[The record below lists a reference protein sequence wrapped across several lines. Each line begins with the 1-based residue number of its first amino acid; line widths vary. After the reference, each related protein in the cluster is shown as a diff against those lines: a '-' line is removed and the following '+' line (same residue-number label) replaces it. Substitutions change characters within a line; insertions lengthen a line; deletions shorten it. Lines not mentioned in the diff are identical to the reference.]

1 MVFQCTF
8 CYHAPKVLVFRKFAV
23 SHSFNVVTRNFRFTS
38 KKKRLTLHG
47 VEDERLG
54 GDHHRKSWNSK
65 SSTSDPIG
73 FCEAQCKPMWSL
85 DQASTLFDL
94 KTIRKLFREVMDL
107 FFNDWIFLYHFVTL
121 SPCSMQLRH
130 VHAWHGYVD
139 LWPPCERWLKGSTG
153 DACDLWI
160 LSGFHRCTM
169 PKTMLHI
176 KDVAEWSI
184 LCFDQDG
191 DGDRW
196 FFSAVLEDLQGCI
209 QGNLCRCTG
218 YRPIHDARALGGA
231 RTKGCGTVSEAT
243 AEAMRETLKVSCDVK
258 AEQPDSNLMWNN
270 IWLVVWNI
278 LEHFSFFHILG
289 RILPIDFHI
298 FQRGWNHQP
307 DMVIYGKMIKLC
319 EYLRMRY
326 KITFDCW
333 ITMNH

>member
-1 MVFQCTF
+1 
-8 CYHAPKVLVFRKFAV
+8 
-23 SHSFNVVTRNFRFTS
+23 
-38 KKKRLTLHG
+38 
-47 VEDERLG
+47 
-54 GDHHRKSWNSK
+54 
-65 SSTSDPIG
+65 
-73 FCEAQCKPMWSL
+73 MWSL

-160 LSGFHRCTM
+160 LLAVFTAAPCKKNHATHQRCCRM
-169 PKTMLHI
+169 VDSLFRPR
-176 KDVAEWSI
+176 W
-184 LCFDQDG
+184 
-191 DGDRW
+191 RW
-196 FFSAVLEDLQGCI
+196 FFSVVLEDLQGCI

-231 RTKGCGTVSEAT
+231 RSCGTVSEAT

-278 LEHFSFFHILG
+278 FHFSIYWEEYSQLTFIFF
-289 RILPIDFHI
+289 
-298 FQRGWNHQP
+298 RGVAQP
-307 DMVIYGKMIKLC
+307 PTRYGNIM
-319 EYLRMRY
+319 
-326 KITFDCW
+326 
-333 ITMNH
+333 

>member
-1 MVFQCTF
+1 
-8 CYHAPKVLVFRKFAV
+8 
-23 SHSFNVVTRNFRFTS
+23 
-38 KKKRLTLHG
+38 
-47 VEDERLG
+47 
-54 GDHHRKSWNSK
+54 
-65 SSTSDPIG
+65 
-73 FCEAQCKPMWSL
+73 MWSL

-139 LWPPCERWLKGSTG
+139 LWPPCERCLKGSTG

-160 LSGFHRCTM
+160 LLAVFTAAPCKKNHATHQRCCRM
-169 PKTMLHI
+169 VDSLFRPR
-176 KDVAEWSI
+176 W
-184 LCFDQDG
+184 
-191 DGDRW
+191 RW

-218 YRPIHDARALGGA
+218 YRPIHDARALCGA
-231 RTKGCGTVSEAT
+231 RSCGTVSEAT

-278 LEHFSFFHILG
+278 FHFSIYWEEYSQLTFIFF
-289 RILPIDFHI
+289 
-298 FQRGWNHQP
+298 RGVAQP
-307 DMVIYGKMIKLC
+307 PTRYGNIM
-319 EYLRMRY
+319 
-326 KITFDCW
+326 
-333 ITMNH
+333 